1 LKLYQILLMELDL
14 KSRKEINEFKEFM
27 TKNNNELKIDDLQV

>member
-1 LKLYQILLMELDL
+1 MELDL